1 MYIEVVHVD
10 DCPNWREAGE
20 RLRDALAA
28 TGLDGTAIKYCLL
41 ATAGDTARVRFAG
54 SPTILVDGEDLFP
67 GAGQTTEL
75 ACRVY
80 TTPTGL
86 AGLPTT
92 EQLIDAIAHRGR

>member
-1 MYIEVVHVD
+1 MVNVD
-10 DCPNWREAGE
+10 DCPNWLATGE
-20 RLRDALAA
+20 RLRAALAA
-28 TGLDGTAIKYCLL
+28 TGLDGTAINYRLL
-41 ATAGDTARVRFAG
+41 ATAGDAARVRFGG

-67 GAGQTTEL
+67 GAGRTTEL

-92 EQLIDAIAHRGR
+92 EQMIDAIAHHGR